1 MPRSIEDKKRMLLRV
16 RRIKGQ
22 VDALERGLESGT
34 DCDALLQQIAAVR
47 GAAHGLMSELMEIHI
62 RDELGQP
69 DLSDQEKVARVNGVA
84 SLVRSY
90 LK

>member
-1 MPRSIEDKKRMLLRV
+1 MPRSSEDKKRMLLRV

-22 VDALERGLESGT
+22 VEALERGLESGV

-47 GAAHGLMSELMEIHI
+47 GASHGLMSELMEIHI

-69 DLSDQEKVARVNGVA
+69 DLSDLEKVARVNGVA